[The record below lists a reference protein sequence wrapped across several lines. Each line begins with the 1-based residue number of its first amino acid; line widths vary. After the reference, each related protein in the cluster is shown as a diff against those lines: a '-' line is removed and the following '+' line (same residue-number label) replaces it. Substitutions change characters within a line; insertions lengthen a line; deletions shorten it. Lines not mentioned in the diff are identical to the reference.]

1 MRKKI
6 SRQRKTKSFSITV
19 PAELAAKIDRGAAAQ
34 YRSRSSFLVW
44 LIRNDKK
51 ESAKWPIE
59 PEPRKFVEIP
69 PPNNRLSA
77 KQFIRRLLA
86 NTSDGQTEDLYEV
99 EVIMGCGDFG
109 D

>member
-69 PPNNRLSA
+69 PAEEPPVGEAIHPKVAR
-77 KQFIRRLLA
+77 
-86 NTSDGQTEDLYEV
+86 EH
-99 EVIMGCGDFG
+99 FG
-109 D
+109 RADRGSL